1 MSYLWCAHTVA
12 TGADLCSPA
21 VLLQWARSSLTQH
34 ESDPRDALRS
44 LQQLETA
51 NSGDEIWDAMQ
62 HQLVQH
68 GELHNNARMTW
79 ANAVVR
85 WSSTT
90 HESISRAQ
98 HMNDK
103 FALDGCD
110 PCSHT
115 GVLSSHGLNDR
126 PKANAATKIYGSL
139 AQRHTRNLE
148 RKPGFTAQKYRD
160 LVPDLD

>member
-1 MSYLWCAHTVA
+1 MAYLWCAHTVA

-21 VLLQWARSSLTQH
+21 VLPQWARDTLAQH
-34 ESDPRDALRS
+34 EADARDALKS
-44 LQQLETA
+44 LQELETA
-51 NSGDEIWDAMQ
+51 HTGDAVWDAMQ
-62 HQLVQH
+62 HQLVKY

-79 ANAVVR
+79 ANAIVR

-90 HESISRAQ
+90 RESISRAQ
-98 HMNDK
+98 HLNDR

-115 GVLSSHGLNDR
+115 GVLSSHGLSDR
-126 PKANAATKIYGSL
+126 PKAKGTTPIYGAL
-139 AQRHTRNLE
+139 AQRQTRYME

-160 LVPDLD
+160 LVVDML